1 MSIINGVI
9 MDKKKYMFEE
19 KQKKLKEKKELLKF
33 KEKQYMN
40 KKFLDMG
47 KLVHL
52 SKISNLDD
60 QLLLGAFLEIA
71 ERMNDETSKSVW
83 LEKEKKFRAQD
94 DKNVQ
99 TRILLSFKN
108 PPPLEVRNSLRQMKF
123 RWNEF
128 RKEYQ
133 GIGDKAALENLLKG
147 LQYDLEEIK

>member
-1 MSIINGVI
+1 MRI
-9 MDKKKYMFEE
+9 
-19 KQKKLKEKKELLKF
+19 KQPKF

-83 LEKEKKFRAQD
+83 LEKEIVDMLLTWEMVERSGAWYYISQDLKEICSSNNIEIPEKFQGENALFSFIEGNE
-94 DKNVQ
+94 KL
-99 TRILLSFKN
+99 TKILHKHFVDMISSD
-108 PPPLEVRNSLRQMKF
+108 PS
-123 RWNEF
+123 NEI
-128 RKEYQ
+128 Q
-133 GIGDKAALENLLKG
+133 NA
-147 LQYDLEEIK
+147 